1 MEDLNESTQ
10 GVTGTHTEKGIPH
23 GSTSLTPFLAIPNAT
38 AALEFYRDV
47 FGARIV
53 DTTVMGGI
61 LVHAELDFGQ
71 GRLQLGEPNPDYGL
85 VAPPTPPQ
93 ACYSMGLY
101 CAQVDDILAR
111 AEAQGA
117 TIREPVTN
125 FVSGDRFASIIDPY
139 GVRWSIMSRV
149 ADLSEAESAERVAR
163 WAAEQQS

>member
-1 MEDLNESTQ
+1 MENLNEPTQ
-10 GVTGTHTEKGIPH
+10 GVTGKHTEKGIPH

-47 FGARIV
+47 FGARVV

-61 LVHAELDFGQ
+61 MVHAELDFGQ
-71 GRLQLGEPNPDYGL
+71 GRMQLGEPNPDYGL
-85 VAPPTPPQ
+85 VAPPAPPA

-101 CAQVDDILAR
+101 CADVDGLVAQ

-117 TIREPVTN
+117 TIREPVMN
-125 FVSGDRFASIIDPY
+125 FVSGDRFASINDPY

-149 ADLSEAESAERVAR
+149 EDLSEAESAQRVAR